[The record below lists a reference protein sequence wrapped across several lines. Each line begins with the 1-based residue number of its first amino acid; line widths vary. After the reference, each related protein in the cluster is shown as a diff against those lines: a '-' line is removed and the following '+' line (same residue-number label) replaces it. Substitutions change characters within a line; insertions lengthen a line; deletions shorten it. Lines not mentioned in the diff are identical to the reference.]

1 MSTPDRPW
9 QQPTA
14 AYPQPKKR
22 SPLKIVLLSILGV
35 LVLCVG
41 STVTLGLAGV
51 LDDPDQ
57 PTTTQPAGDPGK
69 IAPLVGATTSRAPAT
84 SAQVTADSITPPT
97 TQPAP
102 RTTTVTPKPATKK
115 PSSRPTTT
123 KPKPKPTTVKPSPKP
138 TTKAPGKTV
147 TPGAFCSPA
156 GAIGYTSKGTRMRC
170 TLKDGEDR
178 ARWRKA

>member
-14 AYPQPKKR
+14 TYPQPKKR
-22 SPLKIVLLSILGV
+22 SPLRIVLLSILGV

-57 PTTTQPAGDPGK
+57 PAVTQPAGDSEN
-69 IAPLVGATTSRAPAT
+69 IAPLVGATTSRAPTAT
-84 SAQVTADSITPPT
+84 PKATADSITPPT
-97 TQPAP
+97 TRPAP
-102 RTTTVTPKPATKK
+102 KTTTIKPEPTTKK
-115 PSSRPTTT
+115 QSPRPATT
-123 KPKPKPTTVKPSPKP
+123 KPKPRPTTVKPSPKS

-147 TPGAFCSPA
+147 TPGAFCSPV
-156 GAIGYTSKGTRMRC
+156 GEIGYTSKGTRMRC